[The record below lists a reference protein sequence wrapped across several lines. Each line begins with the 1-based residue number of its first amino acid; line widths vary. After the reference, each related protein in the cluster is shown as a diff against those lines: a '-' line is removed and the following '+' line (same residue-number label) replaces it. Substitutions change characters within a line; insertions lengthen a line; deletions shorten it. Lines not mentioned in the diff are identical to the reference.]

1 MSPARRTRTFYQ
13 VLGVDP
19 GASHE
24 EIRRAYRSKVL
35 LCHPDLRHAPAD
47 PAQFRHVR
55 RAYEV
60 LGNPAERRRYDQT
73 LGIGEYA
80 GRARFQRR
88 RFDHLFESLFRRL
101 RVALDASIRLPA
113 DEPRQRRRAG

>member
-1 MSPARRTRTFYQ
+1 MSPTNRSRTFYE
-13 VLGVDP
+13 VLGVDV
-19 GASHE
+19 GASQDEVRH
-24 EIRRAYRSKVL
+24 AYRSKVL

-47 PAQFRHVR
+47 PAEFRHVR

-60 LGNPAERRRYDQT
+60 LANPAERKRYDQT

-88 RFDHLFESLFRRL
+88 RFDHLFDSLFRRL
-101 RVALDASIRLPA
+101 RVAVDVGIRLV
-113 DEPRQRRRAG
+113 DSTHEERRRAG